1 MGGHDWGDRGMTKED
16 ENIKIVQTD
25 SKRETLTTKRN
36 HKLTKNPGSWQDFKV
51 HKFMEST
58 YWTNCIKDA
67 ATFIFFKSSL
77 KDKIH
82 LRYLSTAIATS
93 VKTEADTEMP
103 WTMPLI
109 LQTKLPKGH
118 PVDKRDALSWFT
130 TETTN
135 CDSWHDDC
143 SPRLWLSCNGI
154 LLGHRRNHQFL

>member
-1 MGGHDWGDRGMTKED
+1 
-16 ENIKIVQTD
+16 
-25 SKRETLTTKRN
+25 
-36 HKLTKNPGSWQDFKV
+36 
-51 HKFMEST
+51 MEST
-58 YWTNCIKDA
+58 CWTNCIKDA

-130 TETTN
+130 TDTTN

-154 LLGHRRNHQFL
+154 LLGHRRNHQFLKEIFNQWVLKKPEGHLGNTFQNNLLIIQTIVLNTAG